1 MKRKLITAALVAG
14 MAGSAGAEPGPIG
27 QWLMDRPVSLWDW
40 GMMRAKENAQRAA
53 DQVAGATG
61 RWVSV
66 VGYDWDTNEIEISLS
81 ADDYRDDATHAN
93 CNAVRHSFIRALA
106 ASDLP
111 HNAREEEIRE
121 WTYRSIDNWFSHE
134 GFEHKSRDE
143 LLAEKLARI
152 IYVKVRL
159 RNADN
164 AIQCRARIAIFD
176 APSKP
181 VE

>member
-1 MKRKLITAALVAG
+1 MKRTLITAALAAG
-14 MAGSAGAEPGPIG
+14 MVGSAGAEPGPIG

-40 GMMRAKENAQRAA
+40 GMMRAKKHAQRAA
-53 DQVAGATG
+53 DQVAGAAG
-61 RWVSV
+61 RWLSV
-66 VGYDWDTNEIEISLS
+66 VWYDWDSNKIEIGLS
-81 ADDYRDDATHAN
+81 ADDYRDDPTHAN
-93 CNAVRHSFIRALA
+93 CNVVRHSFIRALA
-106 ASDLP
+106 ALDFPQDTS
-111 HNAREEEIRE
+111 EEEIRE

-152 IYVKVRL
+152 IYVQVRL

-164 AIQCRARIAIFD
+164 AIQCRARIAMFD
-176 APSKP
+176 APSRP